1 MEEQQQVVDTIS
13 IVGQQHI
20 WDHFKMAKADTVYSL
35 FGMKT
40 PQQVAQEQLQRQQ
53 ALITRSARDPYQLA
67 GASLG
72 VALGR
77 LFGGP
82 SKEMEQAQEAQ
93 EVMRNFNEFGAEV
106 EKEASER
113 GMAPLDE
120 VQMLNRRANE
130 LQAMSNRFSA
140 LGQPQD
146 VVQNMSNEALKTR
159 FLALDKQRQQE
170 KFERDTAKYELDMQ
184 VGQARLKELQNKDKL
199 KPAELAELQLRATP
213 ESYQL
218 WLQGKGTLE
227 PNPRAFASEK
237 LPAAIKIWNKYS
249 ELKEQDPSG
258 SLANEFLM
266 VNKTMSPFI
275 RDLNDRVSF
284 RDPTDPTRELAS
296 VSKGVAPKDQP
307 EQVAKA
313 EEARTVARIQ
323 TEKKLNAPAQLAN
336 LTIFS
341 SSLTQLKNHP
351 GFTNAFGLGGAALS
365 KISGSAAAG
374 AKAKLDQVDAQ
385 SFLATIPQMK
395 GLGALSDA
403 EGSRVTRA
411 LTSLSQE
418 LSPEEARNEIDAVL
432 GIISQI
438 EARIQNEAF
447 LTVEEVRTRPLAIP
461 QQAQRTAGGTT
472 YKVISQ

>member
-1 MEEQQQVVDTIS
+1 
-13 IVGQQHI
+13 
-20 WDHFKMAKADTVYSL
+20 MAKADTVYSM

-40 PQQVAQEQLQRQQ
+40 PQQVAQEQLKRQQ
-53 ALITRSARDPYQLA
+53 AFITRSARDPYQLA

-82 SKEMEQAQEAQ
+82 SKEIEQAQEAE

-120 VQMLNRRANE
+120 VQMLNKRANE

-159 FLALDKQRQQE
+159 FLALDKQREMQ
-170 KFERDTAKYELDMQ
+170 KFEQDQAKYQLDMQ
-184 VGQARLKELQNKDKL
+184 VGQERLEQLQERNKL
-199 KPAELAELQLRATP
+199 TPIQLAEIQMKATP
-213 ESYQL
+213 ESYQK
-218 WLQGKGTLE
+218 WLQGTGTLE
-227 PNPRAFASEK
+227 PNPKAFATK
-237 LPAAIKIWNKYS
+237 GVPAAIQEYEYFTKLPDDNARADY
-249 ELKEQDPSG
+249 LKVKRAS
-258 SLANEFLM
+258 SI
-266 VNKTMSPFI
+266 K
-275 RDLNDRVSF
+275 DLGDRFVVLNPV
-284 RDPTDPTRELAS
+284 DPTQEVAS
-296 VSKGVAPKDQP
+296 IAKGLAPKDQP
-307 EQVAKA
+307 KEIGKA
-313 EEARTVARIQ
+313 EEAKVVARIQ

-336 LTIFS
+336 LSIFS

-438 EARIQNEAF
+438 ETRIQNEAF

-461 QQAQRTAGGTT
+461 QQRSRTVNGNT
-472 YKVISQ
+472 YRVIQ